1 MKKVFI
7 VMAFVALNIGFGSI
21 CAAQQRITVGGYKPA
36 DVTNQDVVKAAD
48 FAIDAQLAKQP
59 DVLIELLTIEKAERQ
74 LVQGTNFRLCLT
86 VQIGDSGDETNEEQ
100 TVSVVIY
107 RNLKNQ
113 FTLRSWQESDC
124 APIN

>member
-1 MKKVFI
+1 
-7 VMAFVALNIGFGSI
+7 MAFVALNIGFGSI